1 MLTVFIV
8 VMIIL
13 AYAWVV
19 YPGLMLLVPRKKTL
33 KPAMV
38 TELPSLAIIFS
49 AHNEEKVIGAR
60 LANLTS
66 LDYPYEHLTIY
77 VGVDGCTDRTEA
89 IARDWS
95 LCDSR
100 IHVFSRTPCQGKTAM
115 LKKIVGELG
124 SPESGDRGQGS
135 VWKKKLVVSRE
146 FVPPT
151 SLLVFTDANTMFE
164 RDSLRHLVA
173 PFADRHVGG
182 VCGRLVFV
190 RETVT
195 DSSALSPDPGPG
207 TASGGTNEPTY
218 WNLETRM
225 KEAESHLDSCLGA
238 NGAIYAIRCE
248 LFPGRIPDNVIIDD
262 FVIGM
267 KVREQGFRMVFEPTA
282 VAREDLPESVRDEWR
297 RRIRI
302 GAGAY
307 QALNLCRACL
317 SPRFGIFSWAF
328 WSHKVLRWF
337 TPHLLCVLFGIIFW
351 VLLQWIIAEEGW
363 VLNLTAVA
371 LAFAIL
377 GGLLMYDAWS
387 RFTKLADLV
396 YYFLAMQVA
405 LLVGFLRFCRGNLS
419 GKWERTAR

>member
-1 MLTVFIV
+1 MLTVFIAV
-8 VMIIL
+8 SAIL

-19 YPGLMLLVPRKKTL
+19 YPGLMLLVPRKNDL
-33 KPAMV
+33 KPAEGA
-38 TELPSLAIIFS
+38 ELPSIAIVFS

-66 LDYPYEHLTIY
+66 LDYPYERLMIY
-77 VGVDGCTDRTEA
+77 VGLDGCTDRTEA

-100 IHVFSRTPCQGKTAM
+100 IQITTRTPCQGKTAM

-124 SPESGDRGQGS
+124 VRSQESGGN
-135 VWKKKLVVSRE
+135 KELVVSRE
-146 FVPPT
+146 FVPQT
-151 SLLVFTDANTMFE
+151 SLLVFTDANTIFE
-164 RDSLRHLVA
+164 RDSLRRLVA
-173 PFADRHVGG
+173 PFADRQVGG

-190 RETVT
+190 KETDAAAT
-195 DSSALSPDPGPG
+195 PG
-207 TASGGTNEPTY
+207 TAAGGTSEPAY

-225 KEAESHLDSCLGA
+225 KEAESRMDSCLGA
-238 NGAIYAIRCE
+238 NGAIYAIRLE
-248 LFPGRIPDNVIIDD
+248 LFPAAIPGNVIIDD

-267 KVREQGFRMVFEPTA
+267 KVREQGFRMVFEPAA

-307 QALNLCRACL
+307 QALTLCRSCL
-317 SPRFGIFSWAF
+317 SPRFGRISWIF

-337 TPHLLCVLFGIIFW
+337 TPHLLCVVCGITLWMVIKW
-351 VLLQWIIAEEGW
+351 VMAEEGW
-363 VLNLTAVA
+363 VLNLTGVAV
-371 LAFAIL
+371 AFAIL
-377 GGLLMYDAWS
+377 GGLLLYDAWS

-396 YYFLAMQVA
+396 YYFIAMQAA
-405 LLVGFLRFCRGNLS
+405 LLFGFFRFCRGNLS
-419 GKWERTAR
+419 GKWERTER